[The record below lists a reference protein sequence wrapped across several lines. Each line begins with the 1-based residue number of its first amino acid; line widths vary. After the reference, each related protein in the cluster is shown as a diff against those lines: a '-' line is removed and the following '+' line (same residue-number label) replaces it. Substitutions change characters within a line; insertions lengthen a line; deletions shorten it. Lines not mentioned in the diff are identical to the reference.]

1 MKYLDCTKEFDWSG
15 AQSLYAQES
24 VFLVAIA
31 MIIAGTAI
39 AIIAA
44 MRG

>member
-1 MKYLDCTKEFDWSG
+1 MIYLECTKNFDWAG
-15 AQSLYAQES
+15 AQLLYAQES
-24 VFLVAIA
+24 VFLVSLAI
-31 MIIAGTAI
+31 IIAGTAI